1 MGKTT
6 LFKNIAYLVKPISGK
21 LLVFNSTSYPQR
33 GSKVIL
39 SKIGFNLHEHIFQCF
54 RRVCN
59 ESVFRSITGFHEE
72 KVVDTVK
79 DSITLMDLSHKIDEP
94 IKYLSGGQQRR
105 VAIAR
110 TMAQG
115 PKLILADEFLSELDD
130 KTANSVWNIMQEY
143 VKENKITLI
152 IVEHN
157 IQRAL
162 LADRCLKLE
171 KVTDSSSSI
180 LVEVDK

>member
-1 MGKTT
+1 M
-6 LFKNIAYLVKPISGK
+6 LFSIYL
-21 LLVFNSTSYPQR
+21 FACT
-33 GSKVIL
+33 
-39 SKIGFNLHEHIFQCF
+39 
-54 RRVCN
+54 
-59 ESVFRSITGFHEE
+59 
-72 KVVDTVK
+72 
-79 DSITLMDLSHKIDEP
+79 
-94 IKYLSGGQQRR
+94 
-105 VAIAR
+105 
-110 TMAQG
+110 
-115 PKLILADEFLSELDD
+115 SELDD

>member
-1 MGKTT
+1 MFSILIPSYNNLEYLKLCINSILKNSKYNHQIIIHVNEGSDGT
-6 LFKNIAYLVKPISGK
+6 L
-21 LLVFNSTSYPQR
+21 
-33 GSKVIL
+33 
-39 SKIGFNLHEHIFQCF
+39 
-54 RRVCN
+54 
-59 ESVFRSITGFHEE
+59 
-72 KVVDTVK
+72 
-79 DSITLMDLSHKIDEP
+79 
-94 IKYLSGGQQRR
+94 
-105 VAIAR
+105 
-110 TMAQG
+110 
-115 PKLILADEFLSELDD
+115 
-130 KTANSVWNIMQEY
+130 EY